1 MKSAI
6 AILTYRRLPVLQ
18 ETLKGI
24 NQFCA
29 HYPLAVFEDCG
40 QRDGTSAFLT
50 ANRRLEN
57 RPIYAAA
64 EAVPEV
70 EATLSAEEKL
80 LGVEPPKQPRYFLGN
95 INLGVAGN
103 SNRALK
109 WFLDET
115 DADHLC
121 LLNDDL
127 HVLGDFVAHYAAGHR
142 DLGTEMFCFC
152 PSGGMYSHPSYIGPT
167 VRSRGY
173 AIKLMPRFTGIMM
186 SVTRKLV
193 EKIGYFDA
201 RFGKFGE
208 EHCDW
213 TIRARFAGG
222 IRLDGQDQN
231 CLDLEATP
239 PVLRHQEVATSV
251 TGPERAKA
259 DQEASAI
266 MRQCSSRY
274 GYEHFYR
281 PFALRLPKNVGGFL
295 GQGIPFHLI
304 NNHTLIQPRA

>member
-29 HYPLAVFEDCG
+29 HYPLAIFEDCG
-40 QRDGTSAFLT
+40 QRDGTSTFLT
-50 ANRRLEN
+50 ANRRLED
-57 RPIYAAA
+57 RPVYAAV

-70 EATLSAEEKL
+70 EATLSAEEIL
-80 LGVEPPKQPRYFLGN
+80 LGVKPPQQPRHFLGN
-95 INLGVAGN
+95 VNLGVAGN
-103 SNRALK
+103 SNRAIK
-109 WFLDET
+109 WFMDET

-152 PSGGMYSHPSYIGPT
+152 PSGGSYSHPSYIGPT
-167 VRSRGY
+167 VRSRGFT
-173 AIKLMPRFTGIMM
+173 IKLMPRFTGIMM

-222 IRLDGQDQN
+222 IKLDGQDQN

-239 PVLRHQEVATSV
+239 PVLQHQEVATSV

-274 GYEHFYR
+274 GYEHYYR
-281 PFALRLPKNVGGFL
+281 PFALSLPKNVGGFL
-295 GQGIPFHLI
+295 GQGIPYHLI
-304 NNHTLIQPRA
+304 HNHTLVQARA